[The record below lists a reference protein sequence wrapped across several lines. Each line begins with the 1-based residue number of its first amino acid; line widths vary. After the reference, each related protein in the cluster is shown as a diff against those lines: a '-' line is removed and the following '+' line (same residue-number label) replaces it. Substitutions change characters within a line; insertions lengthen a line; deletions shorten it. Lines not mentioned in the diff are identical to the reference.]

1 MDRRIVPLFLIIMVM
16 LPYAGAA
23 SVIDESQPF
32 LNPAIDYTNE
42 VPQKALLLAA
52 LASTVGKT
60 VNTSVAA
67 ATVIDTVKT
76 LESWQNPDGGWGHYV
91 NSVSTPQ
98 DTALVLIGLVTSRPV
113 VREYADEY
121 ALNDLDT
128 SIRDGRD
135 YLFGSFEGKGWG
147 YVKGAPVEFYPTVL
161 SLWALGKLGFN
172 INNSLVVKSASD
184 YVANFTDPSP
194 EYLALRLIAFKAI
207 GRKPVEGD
215 LERCRELLR
224 GDKLDGLE
232 RAMLTYALVLYEP
245 FGFDTA
251 RALTVLEEEG
261 QHNGTYFVLSGSGAL
276 LNVDSLTPT
285 AYAVMAFSLLADE
298 LSKGTF
304 VSPKAALCSELKE
317 SQNVDGGWGIYAG
330 RASSAKAT
338 YYAVEALH
346 YCTPVPSGVEGGV
359 EWAWNHLKLAE
370 DEALRAGTITEDYY
384 YTVLTLARFG
394 NLSDSEREEL
404 LNFIRSLEYAPG
416 QWRGYFSIPQPYETA
431 MGISLLQ
438 ALGDGSSRD
447 VAAGKKWL
455 LSLTNGGW
463 GIILNHLFEVMTA
476 ENVPTTVT
484 VLEALSNVSTPE
496 ELKPHL
502 DWLLAQRL
510 PDGAWGYFKES
521 TNILG
526 QVSEGVPSVE
536 YTARAAFLLDG
547 FGYDVMPSV
556 VSWTLANLDLAKTTV
571 DKALALELIRDVK
584 IIPEVSIYEVINALS
599 GGIWEVNYP
608 ESYAD
613 VASAVKDAVSAYG
626 ALVELKES
634 SLSFDEGNH
643 VVLAPFDRF
652 NVSDY
657 NSRLSVV
664 LSGNRVIINGKPYPA
679 ATTILIAP
687 GRTQNG
693 YVLAV
698 LFDLGSSEAV
708 KTIFSSG
715 MFRYLHGTYLV
726 LQASDSN
733 GDGKIE
739 PNEITLVA
747 VG

>member
-1 MDRRIVPLFLIIMVM
+1 MKRRIVPLLLIIVIM
-16 LPYAGAA
+16 LPYAGAV

-32 LNPAIDYTNE
+32 LNPAIDYANE

-52 LASTVGKT
+52 LSSTVGKA

-76 LESWQNPDGGWGHYV
+76 LESWQNPDGGWGHYKG
-91 NSVSTPQ
+91 SVSTPQ
-98 DTALVLIGLVTSRPV
+98 DTALVLIGLTSARPV
-113 VREYADEY
+113 VADYADQY
-121 ALNDLDT
+121 ALNDLDA
-128 SIRDGRD
+128 SIRDGRA
-135 YLFGSFEGKGWG
+135 YLLGSFEGNGWG

-172 INNSLVVKSASD
+172 VSNSLIVKSASD
-184 YVANFTDPSP
+184 YVANFTDLSP
-194 EYLALRLIAFKAI
+194 DYLALRLIAFKAI

-215 LERCRELLR
+215 LERARELLS
-224 GDKLDGLE
+224 GDKLDGLD

-251 RALTVLEEEG
+251 KALTVLEAEG
-261 QHNGTYFVLSGSGAL
+261 QHNGTYFVVSGSGAF
-276 LNVDSLTPT
+276 LNVDSLAPT

-317 SQNVDGGWGIYAG
+317 SQNGDGGWGIFAG
-330 RASSAKAT
+330 GASSAKAT

-346 YCTPVPSGVEGGV
+346 YCTPLPEGVGKGV
-359 EWAWNHLKLAE
+359 AWAEEHLKSAE
-370 DEALRAGTITEDYY
+370 DGALRAGTITEDYY

-394 NLSDSEREEL
+394 NLSSSEREKL
-404 LNFIRSLEYAPG
+404 INFTRSLEYTPG
-416 QWRGYFSIPQPYETA
+416 QWRGLFSIPQPYETA

-447 VAAGKKWL
+447 VVAGKEWL

-476 ENVPTTVT
+476 ENVPTTIE

-502 DWLLAQRL
+502 DWLLSQRL

-521 TNILG
+521 TNMLG
-526 QVSEGVPSVE
+526 QVSEGTPSVE
-536 YTARAAFLLDG
+536 YTVRAAFLLDG
-547 FGYDVMPSV
+547 FGYDVRASAIN
-556 VSWTLANLDLAKTTV
+556 WTLGNLALAKTTV
-571 DKALALELIRDVK
+571 DKALALELIKDVK

-599 GGIWEVNYP
+599 GGSWEINYP
-608 ESYAD
+608 KAYAG
-613 VASAVKDAVSAYG
+613 VASIVREAVSDYG
-626 ALVELKES
+626 ATAELKEG
-634 SLSFDEGNH
+634 SLSFEKGNH
-643 VVLAPFDRF
+643 VVLAPFGGF

-657 NSRLSVV
+657 NGRLSIV
-664 LSGNRVIINGKPYPA
+664 LSGNQVIINGKAYPE

-687 GRTQNG
+687 GRTQDG

-698 LFDLGSSEAV
+698 LFDLDSSEAV
-708 KTIFSSG
+708 EAIFSSG
-715 MFRYLHGTYLV
+715 MFRYLHGNYLV
-726 LQASDSN
+726 LQASDIN

-739 PNEITLVA
+739 PNEIIPVT